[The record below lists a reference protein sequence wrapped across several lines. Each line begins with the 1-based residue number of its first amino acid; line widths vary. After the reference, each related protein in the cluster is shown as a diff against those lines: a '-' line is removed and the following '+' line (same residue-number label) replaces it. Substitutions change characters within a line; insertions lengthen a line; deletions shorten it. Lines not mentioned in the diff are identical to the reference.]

1 MVYDATANGLNEC
14 VWSPPFWLPTLN
26 TLVRCLDEDSWM
38 TDRDMGDMFLNFQ
51 LHESAV
57 PFTGVQLLSLY
68 DSPNKVGL
76 RSAVWDRNPMG
87 FALSPYNSIKMA
99 LIVEE
104 ISKGD

>member
-1 MVYDATANGLNEC
+1 
-14 VWSPPFWLPTLN
+14 
-26 TLVRCLDEDSWM
+26 
-38 TDRDMGDMFLNFQ
+38 MGDMFLNFQ

-68 DSPNKVGL
+68 NSPNKVGL
-76 RSAVWDRNPMG
+76 RLAVWDRNLMG
-87 FALSPYNSIKMA
+87 FAPSPYNSIKMA

>member
-1 MVYDATANGLNEC
+1 
-14 VWSPPFWLPTLN
+14 
-26 TLVRCLDEDSWM
+26 
-38 TDRDMGDMFLNFQ
+38 MGDMFLNFQ

-87 FALSPYNSIKMA
+87 FAQSPYNSIKMA